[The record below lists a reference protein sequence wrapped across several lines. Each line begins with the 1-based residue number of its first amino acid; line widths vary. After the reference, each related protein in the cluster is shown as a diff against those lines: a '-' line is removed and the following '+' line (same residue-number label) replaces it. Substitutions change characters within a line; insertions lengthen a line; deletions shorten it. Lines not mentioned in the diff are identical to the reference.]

1 MKIKNVINYEGIYAV
16 SDDGRVFNLQRGIE
30 MKQHITGGYMYV
42 KLRSNGEYINE
53 RVHRLVYESFK
64 GRIIPNL
71 VIDHIDGDRL
81 NNNLTN
87 LRQITTRENTTYGWR
102 NHKTSGLPTGVRE
115 FKQSGI
121 FGAEISIEGERYY
134 LGSSHSAEEASEAYQ
149 QALKRWTGEGIKP
162 IKRDR
167 TTKLCKT
174 CGQTKSITE
183 FYNIKGHGLS
193 WYCKECNRADAR
205 RRRELKKSEQQNGL
219 TVSSAEAHQ
228 NRPDYEIV

>member
-16 SDDGRVFNLQRGIE
+16 SDDGRVFNLQRGVEI
-30 MKQHITGGYMYV
+30 KQHITGNYISV
-42 KLRSNGEYINE
+42 KLRCNGEYINAK
-53 RVHRLVYESFK
+53 VHRLVYEAFK

-71 VIDHIDGDRL
+71 VIDHIDGNKL
-81 NNNLTN
+81 NNNLNN

-102 NHKTSGLPTGVRE
+102 NHKASGLPTGVKE
-115 FKQSGI
+115 FKQRGT
-121 FGAEISIEGERYY
+121 FGAEIGIEGERFY
-134 LGSSHSAEEASEAYQ
+134 LGSYRTANEASHVYQ
-149 QALKRWTGEGIKP
+149 SALKRWKEEGIKP

-174 CGQTKSITE
+174 CGQVKPITE

-205 RRRELKKSEQQNGL
+205 RRRQQK
-219 TVSSAEAHQ
+219 TTQQAIE
-228 NRPDYEIV
+228 